1 MEVMGSSPPY
11 ELRTWYFVPMFMTYS
26 LPLVTKSKS
35 HNAWFGTSLTR
46 SSIMKFNL
54 SRLPSSIHV
63 HDLNNQSSN
72 IICCTQPWSPNLL
85 EPHIYDNHHTELQV
99 WQDKGLGKCFYN
111 FKMNINFLTINIPVC
126 GRKSVIVVNQS
137 TTIRMASKPLEDIKD
152 YVHLNDKAIL
162 MV

>member
-72 IICCTQPWSPNLL
+72 IICCHQNLKWL
-85 EPHIYDNHHTELQV
+85 PPHILDLRQAQQEAGQEEHNHNV
-99 WQDKGLGKCFYN
+99 D
-111 FKMNINFLTINIPVC
+111 
-126 GRKSVIVVNQS
+126 
-137 TTIRMASKPLEDIKD
+137 
-152 YVHLNDKAIL
+152 
-162 MV
+162 